1 MIIEKKILRKEWCR
15 NLLITSLS
23 LFLLLVLGNLI
34 SGFMRS
40 SVNAYEVL
48 INQLLRTP
56 DTITKILPTSCL
68 IASLMTINNL
78 IKSNQLV
85 SIYASGFSPIRVF
98 KKIFFWSFSKL
109 FPIHYWWVFTTFIS
123 KLKKFNNSQPS

>member
-1 MIIEKKILRKEWCR
+1 MIIEKKILRKEWCK
-15 NLLITSLS
+15 NLLVTSLS

-85 SIYASGFSPIRVF
+85 SIYASGFSP
-98 KKIFFWSFSKL
+98 L
-109 FPIHYWWVFTTFIS
+109 
-123 KLKKFNNSQPS
+123 